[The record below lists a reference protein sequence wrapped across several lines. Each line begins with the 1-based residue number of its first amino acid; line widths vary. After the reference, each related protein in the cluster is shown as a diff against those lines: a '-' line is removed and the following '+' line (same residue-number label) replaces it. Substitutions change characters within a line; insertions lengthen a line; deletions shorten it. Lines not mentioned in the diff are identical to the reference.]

1 VRRRAIASVLAR
13 AVARTRHQ
21 WPAQTIRVNALD
33 DPLARPPR
41 AQKSLRRG
49 KISFDS
55 RIGDVSI
62 RDRKEV
68 MFMAKKRKAAKK
80 TGKKKTAKRKTAK
93 KGM

>member
-1 VRRRAIASVLAR
+1 MKHRCPAS
-13 AVARTRHQ
+13 
-21 WPAQTIRVNALD
+21 TIRVNSLD
-33 DPLARPPR
+33 QRSTGTAR
-41 AQKSLRRG
+41 AQKSLREG

-62 RDRKEV
+62 PDRKEV

-80 TGKKKTAKRKTAK
+80 AGKKKTAKRKTAK